1 MFELKPV
8 FCKQKSFYGKAIVE
22 ESYTDNTVSLFSYCQ
37 KVCTISGTGSI
48 RLYGKYNT
56 QTTRKHI
63 VEFVKQ
69 NQFRW
74 EHRADKTDF
83 ANRLEEKETA
93 KYKKL
98 LNSLEYGKY
107 NFKALMDFD
116 ISHYSDIDGNIVY
129 VD

>member
-1 MFELKPV
+1 MLTELKPI
-8 FCKQKSFYGKAIVE
+8 FCKQKSFYGKAVVE
-22 ESYTDNTVSLFSYCQ
+22 SNDKEICLFSYCQ

-83 ANRLEEKETA
+83 ANRLEEKETE
-93 KYKKL
+93 KYRKL

-107 NFKALMDFD
+107 NFKALMNFD